1 MKRVKVGIIGF
12 GNVGLGF
19 VKVLIEKNEFYQKE
33 FGISF
38 LITAVVDLNKGCAY
52 NPEGIPLDDLLEFS
66 SLNEIPNAVHPNWNA
81 ITLIHNAE
89 TDAIVELSYTNL
101 KTGEPAVLHVREAI
115 LCGKHVVTSN
125 KGPIALQYRSLNM
138 LARENNVKL
147 GIEGTVMS
155 GTPALRLGTDILY
168 SAGITAIQGI
178 FNGTTNFILNEM
190 ENGSTY
196 DEALSLAQEFGYAE
210 ADPSGDVEGFD
221 TAGKVAILSQLIF
234 GETIAPSDIE
244 REGIT
249 DITAEDIAA
258 AKKANSRW
266 KLIGSVKKV
275 DRKIITSVKPEMIP
289 MENPLANVTGA
300 TNAIQYETDLLGPVF
315 LIGPGAGRLETGFAI
330 VEDLIA
336 IFQ

>member
-1 MKRVKVGIIGF
+1 MKKVRVGIIGF

-19 VKVLIEKNEFYQKE
+19 VKALLEKNDFYQKK
-33 FGISF
+33 FGITF
-38 LITAVVDLNKGCAY
+38 LVTAVVDLNKGCVY
-52 NPEGIPLDDLLEFS
+52 NPEGIPLEELINSPSFI
-66 SLNEIPNAVHPNWNA
+66 EIPNADHPNWNA

-101 KTGEPAVLHVREAI
+101 KTGEPAVLHIREAI

-125 KGPIALQYRSLNM
+125 KGPIALHYRTLNT

-155 GTPALRLGTDILY
+155 GTPALRLGMDILY
-168 SAGITAIQGI
+168 SAGITAVQGI
-178 FNGTTNFILNEM
+178 FNGTTNFILTEM
-190 ENGSTY
+190 ENGSSY

-210 ADPSGDVEGFD
+210 ADPSGDVEGYD

-234 GETIAPSDIE
+234 GESIAPSDIE

-249 DITAEDIAA
+249 DITTEDIAA
-258 AKKANSRW
+258 AKKSNCRW
-266 KLIGSVKKV
+266 KLIGSVKKADHKV
-275 DRKIITSVKPEMIP
+275 ITSVKPEMIP
-289 MENPLANVTGA
+289 IENPLANVTGA

-315 LIGPGAGRLETGFAI
+315 LIGAGAGRLETGFAI
-330 VEDLIA
+330 VEDLIS